1 MRAPVHRLKKSEI
14 VWLSKHKCQ
23 HRHDFLS
30 HYQCYLDEHP
40 DSTRRGFFDI
50 ETTHLKGNFGLMLTY
65 CILDDKTSR
74 IDSRTVTRREILDP
88 QTRDRE
94 VVRRLIKDLSNYDE
108 IVTFYGTRFD
118 IPFSRTRALIHG
130 LDFPTYGTLKHKDV
144 YYSVKFKFSLHSNRL
159 ENACRTLTGTTNKTG
174 LLPDVWQR
182 AAYGDAQALK
192 YIVEHCQEDV
202 KDLRRLY
209 YKVLDYAYPGVR
221 AV

>member
-30 HYQCYLDEHP
+30 HYQCYLAEHP
-40 DSTRRGFFDI
+40 NTTRRGFFDI
-50 ETTHLKGNFGLMLTY
+50 ETTHLKGNFGVMLCY
-65 CILDDKTSR
+65 CILDDATG
-74 IDSRTVTRREILDP
+74 EIKSHII
-88 QTRDRE
+88 TRDE
-94 VVRRLIKDLSNYDE
+94 VLNHETRDKAVIRSLIKDLTSFDE
-108 IVTFYGTRFD
+108 IITFYGTKFD

-130 LDFPTYGTLKHKDV
+130 MTFPTYGTLKHKDV
-144 YYSVKFKFSLHSNRL
+144 YYTVRHKFSLHSNRL

-174 LLPDVWQR
+174 LDPLTWQR
-182 AAYGDAQALK
+182 AAYGDRKALA
-192 YIVEHCQEDV
+192 YILDHCREDV

-209 YKVLDYAYPGVR
+209 YKVLEYAYPGVR